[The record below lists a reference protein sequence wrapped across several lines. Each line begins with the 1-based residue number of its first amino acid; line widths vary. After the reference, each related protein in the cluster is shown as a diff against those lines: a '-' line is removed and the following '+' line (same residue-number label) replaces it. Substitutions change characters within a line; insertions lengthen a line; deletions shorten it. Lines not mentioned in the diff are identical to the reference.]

1 MKAGMSDHNKRDA
14 LRIPVKC
21 KVKIRP
27 LDYGPA
33 YYGNCTDLSVSG
45 LTVETNYVPRLD
57 EKFDLFVMPPLDGA
71 GPREPLA
78 VRVKVV
84 RCHQIEQGAIYELGL
99 SILKVI
105 R

>member
-14 LRIPVKC
+14 LRVPVKC

-27 LDYGPA
+27 LDYGSA
-33 YYGNCTDLSVSG
+33 YYGNCTDLSVTG
-45 LTVETNYVPRLD
+45 LTVETSYVPRPD
-57 EKFDLFVMPPLDGA
+57 EQFDLFVMPPSDGT
-71 GPREPLA
+71 GPRVPLA

-84 RCHQIEQGAIYELGL
+84 RCHQMERGQMYELGL
-99 SILKVI
+99 LILKVI

>member
-1 MKAGMSDHNKRDA
+1 MKAGLTSHNKRAA
-14 LRIPVKC
+14 LRIPVQC

-27 LDYGPA
+27 RDFGPA

-45 LTVETNYVPRLD
+45 LTVETSYIPRLG
-57 EKFDLFVMPPLDGA
+57 EQFDLFVMPPLDGA

-78 VRVKVV
+78 VRVRVV
-84 RCHQIEQGAIYELGL
+84 RCHQLERHSYELGL
-99 SILKVI
+99 SILKVL